1 LVHVT
6 VEAETKEKSKMQGM
20 ERKLLQALTVLVKQQ
35 GEIEIPLRKLNEVSE
50 LDTIGVDITNDSIKL
65 TFVSI
70 DEVQTAE

>member
-1 LVHVT
+1 M
-6 VEAETKEKSKMQGM
+6 KGM

-50 LDTIGVDITNDSIKL
+50 LDTIGVDVTGDSLKL

-70 DEVQTAE
+70 DEVKTAE